1 MTPQEQASYIRLG
14 QAAEAFLAAWWEMHM
29 GISPTEQ
36 ALVEEHGE
44 VVDYS
49 QAMAML
55 GKSAPTIS
63 TMCKDGRLQ
72 GGGGVVYTRS
82 IAKYM
87 DAGRPSAQRNRAARG
102 EQARLKAASGATFE
116 RIRP

>member
-1 MTPQEQASYIRLG
+1 MTPQEQTRYIEIG
-14 QAAEAFLAAWWEMHM
+14 QAFEALMSLWWAAHM

-63 TMCKDGRLQ
+63 AMCKDGRLQ

-87 DAGRPSAQRNRAARG
+87 DDGRPSAQKVKAARG